1 MRTRLVV
8 GCGYVGFPVAKAWV
22 ERGDRVFA
30 ITRRPDFAREL
41 KKFGIQPVVW
51 DWYSPW
57 NQSDRLSEIAG
68 DTLSTVLIAVS
79 HAQAPGRP
87 AECTH
92 TDGLENL
99 LAALAPSSSPLPSS
113 FREDNLPS
121 SAVPSS
127 AVGPVKWVYLS
138 TTGVFGN
145 GAAGDWLDEES
156 EVAPV
161 RPGTVAAWHG
171 EQWIRKHIDSPN
183 RLILRPSGIYGPSR
197 VPNWR
202 AIRDR
207 QPLKMQPDTYVNL
220 IHLTDLVNVIISM
233 SDLASLYDLYCVSD
247 GDPPTRM
254 DYYSYISELGGYPE
268 PIFAPELGAP
278 NSRSESN
285 KRISSARLKR
295 ELSSSFSFPT
305 YREGLQSLLAELS

>member
-1 MRTRLVV
+1 MRTRLIV
-8 GCGYVGFPVAKAWV
+8 GCGYIGFPVAKTWV

-30 ITRRPDFAREL
+30 ITRRPDFANEL
-41 KKFGIQPVVW
+41 QESGIQPIVW

-57 NQSDRLSEIAG
+57 NQSDRLLEIAG
-68 DTLSTVLIAVS
+68 GALSTVLIAVS
-79 HAQAPGRP
+79 HAQVPGRP
-87 AECTH
+87 AERTH
-92 TDGLENL
+92 LDGLENL
-99 LAALAPSSSPLPSS
+99 LAAMAPSSSLLLDAS
-113 FREDNLPS
+113 REDTL
-121 SAVPSS
+121 PSS
-127 AVGPVKWVYLS
+127 AVGPAKWVYLS

-145 GAAGDWLDEES
+145 GADGDWLDEQS
-156 EVAPV
+156 EVAPM
-161 RPGTVAAWHG
+161 RPGSVAAWHG
-171 EQWIRKHIDSPN
+171 EQWIREHIESPN

-220 IHLTDLVNVIISM
+220 IHLTDLVNVIVAM
-233 SDLASLYDLYCVSD
+233 SDRASQCDLYCVSD
-247 GDPPTRM
+247 GDPPTRI
-254 DYYSYISELGGYPE
+254 DYYSYISKLGGYPE
-268 PIFAPELGAP
+268 PIFAPELGSP